1 MIKYAWLFV
10 LLLGVSGHTAYAQG
24 KDAPYPGCGT
34 IVIETRLAAAT
45 AFSSWSRYI
54 EREGIRLDR
63 TDPIFFQLNTLP
75 ITMKKSNCDY
85 FVESIVTDRGDI
97 RIQMKWRKLIADS
110 TSKEPGAYQNWT
122 YEDTKKSVPFI
133 LYNEIMR
140 LVDNFGNYLIWYT
153 R

>member
-1 MIKYAWLFV
+1 
-10 LLLGVSGHTAYAQG
+10 
-24 KDAPYPGCGT
+24 
-34 IVIETRLAAAT
+34 
-45 AFSSWSRYI
+45 
-54 EREGIRLDR
+54 
-63 TDPIFFQLNTLP
+63 
-75 ITMKKSNCDY
+75 MKKSNCDY
-85 FVESIVTDRGDI
+85 FIESIVTDRGDI

>member
-1 MIKYAWLFV
+1 
-10 LLLGVSGHTAYAQG
+10 
-24 KDAPYPGCGT
+24 
-34 IVIETRLAAAT
+34 
-45 AFSSWSRYI
+45 
-54 EREGIRLDR
+54 
-63 TDPIFFQLNTLP
+63 
-75 ITMKKSNCDY
+75 
-85 FVESIVTDRGDI
+85 
-97 RIQMKWRKLIADS
+97 MKWRKLIADS